1 MAMYGKAGIAQYQQ
15 VGTQAASY
23 ADPFELTG
31 MLFKGALDRIAQARG
46 AMEQANVAV
55 KGERIG
61 KAIGILDGLRAT
73 LNHEVGGDLAANLDA
88 LYDYLQRRLLQA
100 NLENDV
106 AALDEAARLLR
117 EVKDGW
123 DAIPPE
129 ARDAHAQH
137 GRGNQPASR

>member
-1 MAMYGKAGIAQYQQ
+1 MYGKAGIAQYQQ
-15 VGTQAASY
+15 VGTQAATY

-31 MLFKGALDRIAQARG
+31 MLFNGALDRIAQARG
-46 AMEQANVAV
+46 AMEQGNVAT

-61 KAIGILDGLRAT
+61 KAIGILDGLRTT
-73 LNHEVGGDLAANLDA
+73 LDHNLGGELAANLDS
-88 LYDYLQRRLLQA
+88 LYDYVQRRLLQA

-117 EVKDGW
+117 EVKSGW

-129 ARDAHAQH
+129 ARNAHEHSA
-137 GRGNQPASR
+137 GGNQPASR